1 MNLTNTQK
9 KQHLRIVLITL
20 FLDMVGIGILIPVL
34 PTLFINSSDPHYIL
48 TGSLMLYGALIQ
60 GIVSSIYPLMQFV
73 SGPFIGDFS
82 DSLGRKK
89 ILEFCIAGI
98 AVGYILFG
106 IGVLIQN
113 VYLVFFSRIISGLFS
128 GNVSTIQ
135 ASISDIS
142 TPEERAKNFGLVGA
156 AFGMGF
162 IVGPVLGG
170 VLSNSDISK
179 FFSPSTPFFF
189 AAGLAILNFILV
201 KKYFVET
208 NSVRKKVTLRI
219 TQSIIHIYDAFT
231 GNMRFVFITNF
242 IYSLGF
248 ATYTSLVTILL
259 SSKLGRTESQIGFF
273 FGFIGVCIVCTQLF
287 VVRNLAKRFR
297 PEQILGYSLLG
308 VSLTIFAYAISREM
322 MYVYAAGMCM
332 ALAVGTTNANLQAFV
347 SALGDQKSQG
357 RILGINSSVFSLAG
371 AISGLLAGSVAQVFG
386 VRAGIGLAA
395 SIVAIAWMFFIY
407 YLAPKKAFQS

>member
-1 MNLTNTQK
+1 MTLSTTEK
-9 KQHLRIVLITL
+9 KRHLRIVLITL

-48 TGSLMLYGALIQ
+48 SGSLMLYGVLIQ
-60 GIVSSIYPLMQFV
+60 GVVSSIYPLMQFV

-89 ILEFCIAGI
+89 ILEICIAGI

-113 VYLVFFSRIISGLFS
+113 VYLVFFSRILSGLFS

-142 TPEERAKNFGLVGA
+142 APEERAKNFGLIGA

-170 VLSNSDISK
+170 VLSNSNISA

-189 AAGLAILNFILV
+189 AAILAGINFLLV
-201 KKYFVET
+201 QRYFIET
-208 NSVRKKVTLRI
+208 RTVKTQAKVDI
-219 TQSIIHIYDAFT
+219 TKSFFHVYDAFT
-231 GNMRFVFITNF
+231 GKMKNIFITNF
-242 IYSLGF
+242 TYSLGF
-248 ATYTSLVTILL
+248 ATYTSLITILL
-259 SSKLGRTESQIGFF
+259 SSELNRSESQIGIF
-273 FGFIGVCIVCTQLF
+273 FGFIGICIVLTQLF
-287 VVRNLAKRFR
+287 VVRNLAKRFS
-297 PEQILGYSLLG
+297 PQEILSYSILF
-308 VSLTIFAYAISREM
+308 VSLTICGYAISTEM
-322 MYVYAAGMCM
+322 IYIYIAGLLM
-332 ALAVGTTNANLQAFV
+332 AIAVGATNANLQAFV
-347 SALGDQKSQG
+347 SMQADQSSQG

-371 AISGLLAGSVAQVFG
+371 AISGLLAGFVAQIFG
-386 VRAGIGLAA
+386 VRIGIGLAA
-395 SIVAIAWMFFIY
+395 VIVAISWILFTY
-407 YLAPKKAFQS
+407 HSHRGKAFQI